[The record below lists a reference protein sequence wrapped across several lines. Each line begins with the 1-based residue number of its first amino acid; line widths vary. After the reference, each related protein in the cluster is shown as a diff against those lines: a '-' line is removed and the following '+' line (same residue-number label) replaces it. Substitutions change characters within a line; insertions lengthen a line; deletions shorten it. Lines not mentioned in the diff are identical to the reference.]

1 MSVLPDLAAALAS
14 GTVEV
19 IDLTA
24 PLSSSTPTLK
34 LPPQFGQTAT
44 FEFEQISNYDDRGPA
59 WYWNN
64 FRTGEHTGTHFD
76 APCHW
81 VTGKGGEDVA
91 SVPAA
96 AARRAGGGAGLLGA
110 GNREPGLPARGG
122 LTSAPGSASTAR
134 CRKAAGCCTAPDG
147 TPGHTCRTHSSTPT
161 RTART
166 PRASRLTARGGWP
179 TSRRSS
185 DWAWKPWAPMPAPQ
199 PGSTRSSPVTT
210 FMHGAGKYGLTQLQ
224 NLALLPPTGAILIAS
239 PLEDPRRLGQPGPR
253 AGAGRTLMTAARG
266 GRDQRWPGWGSPRLR
281 CGRLGQLPRDE
292 RPGRRRAL
300 VSSPHGTKAGA
311 ATMADAYS
319 RMSGTVAA
327 VTVHQGCGLTNAMTG
342 IAEAAKSRTPLIVL
356 AAEVDRD
363 AVELLCRPGRLGR
376 CGRRGHRCGSTA
388 AEDAVR
394 RLPAARITWRA
405 TTGAPWC

>member
-81 VTGKGGEDVA
+81 ITGKGGEDVA
-91 SVPAA
+91 SVPPRRLVGPAA
-96 AARRAGGGAGLLGA
+96 VLDFSAQAAENPDFLLEVTHI
-110 GNREPGLPARGG
+110 R
-122 LTSAPGSASTAR
+122 PGSASTAR

-161 RTART
+161 RTVRT
-166 PRASRLTARGGWP
+166 PPASRLTARGGWP

-185 DWAWKPWAPMPAPQ
+185 VSAWKPSAPMPAPRRVRSEL
-199 PGSTRSSPVTT
+199 PLSTY
-210 FMHGAGKYGLTQLQ
+210 MHGAGKYGLTQLQ

-239 PLEDPRRLGQPGPR
+239 PLKILGGS
-253 AGAGRTLMTAARG
+253 
-266 GRDQRWPGWGSPRLR
+266 GSPARVL
-281 CGRLGQLPRDE
+281 
-292 RPGRRRAL
+292 AL
-300 VSSPHGTKAGA
+300 VE
-311 ATMADAYS
+311 
-319 RMSGTVAA
+319 R
-327 VTVHQGCGLTNAMTG
+327 
-342 IAEAAKSRTPLIVL
+342 
-356 AAEVDRD
+356 
-363 AVELLCRPGRLGR
+363 
-376 CGRRGHRCGSTA
+376 
-388 AEDAVR
+388 
-394 RLPAARITWRA
+394 
-405 TTGAPWC
+405 